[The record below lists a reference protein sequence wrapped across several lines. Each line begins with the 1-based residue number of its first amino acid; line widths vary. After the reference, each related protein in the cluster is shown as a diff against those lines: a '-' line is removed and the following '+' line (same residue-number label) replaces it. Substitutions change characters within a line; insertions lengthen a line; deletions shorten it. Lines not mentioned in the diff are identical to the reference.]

1 MLKVLST
8 GLQTTFQDLGRF
20 GFRKLGVPLSGVM
33 DQELAQF
40 ANSLVGNSLDEAVI
54 EFTVIG
60 PTFEILEDVELAV
73 AGIGFSL
80 QRNNQP
86 ISLNQKYFLE
96 KGTIL
101 KIGSSSKSVRG
112 YMAVKGG
119 YQIAK
124 VLGSASFYPLI
135 SPQHSFE
142 KGNIINKN
150 DLPKNTIEHSVFDFD
165 FSNYETPIINVCK
178 GPEFEL
184 LSNEIRK
191 QLFKSEFKVNP
202 QSNRMAVFLDSSI
215 HFSAPEIEIITA
227 PVQPGTVQLTPS
239 GKMIVLMRD
248 AQTTGGYARI
258 LQLSDDA
265 INKLAQKPT
274 NQKVVFKVI

>member
-20 GFRKLGVPLSGVM
+20 GYRKLGVPLSGVM
-33 DQELAQF
+33 DQKLAQF
-40 ANSLVGNSLDEAVI
+40 ANSLVGNSLDETVI

-60 PTFEILEDVELAV
+60 PTLEMLEDVELAV
-73 AGIGFSL
+73 AGFGFSL
-80 QRNNQP
+80 QRNNNP
-86 ISLNQKYFLE
+86 IPSNQKHFLE
-96 KGTIL
+96 KGTVL
-101 KIGSSSKSVRG
+101 KIGSSSKAVRG

-135 SPQHSFE
+135 SPKLSIE
-142 KGNIINKN
+142 KGIIINKN

-165 FSNYETPIINVCK
+165 FSNYETPKIEVYK

-202 QSNRMAVFLDSSI
+202 QSNRMAVFLDSSF
-215 HFSAPEIEIITA
+215 HFSAQEIITS
-227 PVQPGTVQLTPS
+227 PVQPGTIQLTPS

-258 LQLSDDA
+258 LQLSENSV
-265 INKLAQKPT
+265 NKLAQKPAGT
-274 NQKVVFKVI
+274 SILFKLI